1 MNISHIKVNAMKLF
15 KFMILI
21 SIGIISGCGK
31 IEPSIKDWHPL
42 GSYVSTN
49 GCTDGSVE
57 VLRFTADT
65 NDDLI
70 RLHKQVYKCD
80 IASKTYTLEYGEF
93 DGPKPISADG
103 KEWTPEGLQIEGL
116 DMNYVPPKSSNGEF
130 SVYANQEKV
139 YRFNQAGNEITQTL
153 SSKDKEVLA
162 AISGKS
168 VEQIVAQFD
177 LGANE
182 SASLKKDISR
192 LERRKSPQGDI
203 AFRRFATGT
212 EQIAVIRSDL
222 HNWFNLDR

>member
-1 MNISHIKVNAMKLF
+1 MF
-15 KFMILI
+15 KFTILV

-31 IEPSIKDWHPL
+31 IEPSIKAWHPL

-49 GCTDGSVE
+49 GCIDGSVE

-80 IASKTYTLEYGEF
+80 IANKTYTLDYGEF
-93 DGPKPISADG
+93 DGPKPIGADG
-103 KEWTPEGLQIEGL
+103 KEWTPDGLQIEGL
-116 DMNYVPPKSSNGEF
+116 NMNYVPPKSADGEF
-130 SVYANQEKV
+130 AVYANQEKV
-139 YRFNQAGNEITQTL
+139 YRFSEAGSEITETL
-153 SSKDKEVLA
+153 SNKDKEVLA

-168 VEQIVAQFD
+168 IEQIMAQFNID
-177 LGANE
+177 ANE
-182 SASLKKDISR
+182 SASLKKDISK

-212 EQIAVIRSDL
+212 EEIAVIRSDL
-222 HNWFNLDR
+222 HNWFSLGR